1 MTVEA
6 CMGGFCRK
14 RSHCQHYLAEDRSD
28 PHERLCV
35 PGRDGVGREFAIVRW
50 IPAGMWGRNGPNGLL
65 AKPSPMDFA
74 A

>member
-35 PGRDGVGREFAIVRW
+35 PGRDGGGREFAIVRW
-50 IPAGMWGRNGPNGLL
+50 IPAGMWGRKGPNGLL
-65 AKPSPMDFA
+65 ARPSPMDFA